1 MSEEL
6 VVKHCSP
13 TLAKIKTGNLFSCRC
28 ESKEELFK
36 AIRALNKRLV
46 PKGLRLLP
54 LKYSDGLALIY
65 LFRPSLLARDLSD
78 DTALDI
84 LEQAGYQ
91 SHKPE
96 HSIRQLMR
104 RLNECDGFPHEIG
117 LFLGYPPED
126 VKGFI
131 ENKGAHFK
139 FAGLWKVYGDEN
151 AARKRFESYRKCT
164 DNYQKQLAFGISFE
178 NLAVAG

>member
-6 VVKHCSP
+6 VVMHCSP
-13 TLAKIKTGNLFSCRC
+13 TLAKLKTGNMFSCRFEC
-28 ESKEELFK
+28 KEELFK
-36 AIRALNKRLV
+36 TIRALNKRLV

-65 LFRPSLLARDLSD
+65 LFRPALLAQDLAD

-84 LEQAGYQ
+84 LEQAGYK
-91 SHKPE
+91 SRKPE
-96 HSIRQLMR
+96 HSIRQLIR
-104 RLNECDGFPHEIG
+104 RLDECSGFPHEIG

-131 ENKGAHFK
+131 DNKGAHFK

-151 AARKRFESYRKCT
+151 AARCRFESYRRCT
-164 DNYQKQLAFGISFE
+164 ANFCSRLAFGASVE
-178 NLAVAG
+178 HLAVA

>member
-6 VVKHCSP
+6 VVMHCSP
-13 TLAKIKTGNLFSCRC
+13 TLAKLKTGNMFSCRC
-28 ESKEELFK
+28 ECKEELFK

-78 DTALDI
+78 SAALTI

-91 SHKPE
+91 SVKPE
-96 HSIRQLMR
+96 HSIRQLIR
-104 RLNECDGFPHEIG
+104 RLDECKGFPHEIG

-131 ENKGAHFK
+131 EHKGAQFK
-139 FAGLWKVYGDEN
+139 FAGLWKVYGDEH
-151 AARKRFESYRKCT
+151 AARRRFESYLKCT
-164 DNYQKQLAFGISFE
+164 ESYQKQLAYGKSVE
-178 NLAVAG
+178 HLAIA